1 MQLAQLLF
9 DGSLLLL
16 FAGGCGLMVHSL
28 RPYRHRQHD
37 RPGSLVGQIAEEK
50 TREVLDAP
58 KVALA
63 RPATFPATAVTWDIP
78 VVEPDGPDKNRLA
91 SSVSAAVVKSRKTA
105 AGAPPVSN

>member
-1 MQLAQLLF
+1 MQFAQLLF

-16 FAGGCGLMVHSL
+16 FTGGCGLMVHSL
-28 RPYRHRQHD
+28 RPYRHSQH
-37 RPGSLVGQIAEEK
+37 RRTGSLVGQIAEEK

-63 RPATFPATAVTWDIP
+63 IPATFPAPAATWDIP

-105 AGAPPVSN
+105 AGVPPLST